1 MGKGIIMLSVY
12 LRLRAEPHEIL
23 RMMFI
28 VKFQYFYDN
37 FVRLEVVIK
46 NAPVLKCFNRCNKS
60 FSQPKCFV
68 TRHPKGSNPALFVD
82 QVLGSFR
89 HSNSHFHIC
98 NSLSYSA
105 YRQLRTE

>member
-1 MGKGIIMLSVY
+1 MKQQSFSCNSPTVLQSLLYGLASRGGMGKGIIMLSVY

-28 VKFQYFYDN
+28 VKFQYFYAN
-37 FVRLEVVIK
+37 FVRLEVIIK
-46 NAPVLKCFNRCNKS
+46 NAPVLQCFNRCNKS

-82 QVLGSFR
+82 QVL
-89 HSNSHFHIC
+89 
-98 NSLSYSA
+98 
-105 YRQLRTE
+105 